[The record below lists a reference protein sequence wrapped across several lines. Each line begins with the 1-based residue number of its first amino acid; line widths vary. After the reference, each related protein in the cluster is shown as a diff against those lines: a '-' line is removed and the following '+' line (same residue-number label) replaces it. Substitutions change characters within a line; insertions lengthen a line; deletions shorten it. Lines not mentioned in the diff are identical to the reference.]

1 MLLPCRQR
9 DARLSTHGLRS
20 KPWTPGRRGLFSLK
34 IKKSLQTARLRAV
47 RNERRKRKPQCHI
60 NHISAR
66 HTRRA
71 VGWSFRR
78 PGEKQGFEA
87 ALTHTS
93 SFCVFLLLLNY
104 TLCPDPESR
113 LRDSQRHL
121 LLVCLPV
128 SAQRTHPNL
137 RERERRQKGKHFKV
151 EFIEQL

>member
-9 DARLSTHGLRS
+9 DAQLSTHGLRS
-20 KPWTPGRRGLFSLK
+20 KPWTPGRGLFSLK
-34 IKKSLQTARLRAV
+34 IKKSLQTAHLRAV
-47 RNERRKRKPQCHI
+47 RNESRKRKPQCYI

-71 VGWSFRR
+71 VEGSFRR

-87 ALTHTS
+87 ALTDTS
-93 SFCVFLLLLNY
+93 NFSVFLLLLNY
-104 TLCPDPESR
+104 TLCPDPESW

-137 RERERRQKGKHFKV
+137 RERKRRQKGKHFKI
-151 EFIEQL
+151 EFMEQL